1 MGDSFTNLLLIMLI
15 TLLGFIGKVF
25 YEKIETVLKRIEEIL
40 LSDLS
45 QKKDIE
51 QLQDDREDH
60 EKRITYLEKK

>member
-1 MGDSFTNLLLIMLI
+1 MLI